1 MARVARVALVGGALC
16 LTAAVVVTGIVREES
31 ASEPPPSDVS
41 PPPDHHIAWMWSGA
55 VTDDGVSVRAGV
67 GDDVRRARLVVS
79 TSRRFTDPVRSGATR
94 PDGGVAALRVTGLEP
109 DTEYHYALALD
120 GQLVTERTGRFRTFP
135 AAGEPAS
142 FAFTLGA
149 CSRTGSD
156 SAVWNRMAQTR
167 SLFHLVTGD
176 WFYGNLER
184 NDRAQAEAFYTENL
198 TSLAQARFYSS
209 TPIAYVWDDHD
220 SGGNNADRTG
230 RSWPAIHATYRSFV
244 PHYPLHSGP
253 RGPVHQ
259 AFTVGDVRFV
269 LTDTRAA
276 RDPGEREQRSMLGED
291 QRRWLLR
298 ELARADDYGLVV
310 LMSGVPW
317 VDEAERGGDNWGG
330 YARER
335 RVVADAIAR
344 HDIDNLF
351 MVAGDAHMLAYDD
364 GTNTDYSRSGDASF
378 PLFHAAAVDRR
389 GSVKG
394 GPYSGPVLPGT
405 GQFGQV
411 RVRDDG
417 RVVRVTV
424 TGLDWKGRTL
434 LRRTF
439 SVRR

>member
-1 MARVARVALVGGALC
+1 MARRVLVTAALC
-16 LTAAVVVTGIVREES
+16 LTVAAVVTGIVLEQGPSRS
-31 ASEPPPSDVS
+31 DPPTSEVS
-41 PPPDHHIAWMWSGA
+41 PPADRHVRWMWSGA
-55 VTDDGVSVRAGV
+55 VTQDGVSVRAGV
-67 GDDVRRARLVVS
+67 ADDVRRARLVVS
-79 TSRRFTDPVRSGATR
+79 TSRRLTDPVRSRVTR
-94 PDGGVAALRVTGLEP
+94 PRRGVAALRVTGLEP

-120 GQLVTERTGRFRTFP
+120 GQLLTERMGRFRTFP
-135 AAGEPAS
+135 VEGDPAS
-142 FAFTLGA
+142 FSFTLGA

-156 SAVWNRMAQTR
+156 SAVWDRMRRTP

-176 WFYGNLER
+176 WFYGDLER
-184 NDRAQAEAFYTENL
+184 NDREKAEAFYTENL
-198 TSLAQARFYSS
+198 TSPAQAAFYAS
-209 TPIAYVWDDHD
+209 TPVAYVWDDHD
-220 SGGNNADRTG
+220 SGGNNADRTA
-230 RSWPAIHATYRSFV
+230 RSWPAIQATYRSRV

-253 RGPVHQ
+253 GGPVHQ

-276 RDPGEREQRSMLGED
+276 RDPADAENRSLLGEE

-298 ELARADDYGLVV
+298 ELSRADDYGLVV
-310 LMSGVPW
+310 LMTGVPW
-317 VDEAERGGDNWGG
+317 VDESDRGSDNWGG

-335 RVVADAIAR
+335 RLIADTIAR
-344 HDIDNLF
+344 HDIDNLL
-351 MVAGDAHMLAYDD
+351 MVGGDAHMLAYDD

-394 GPYSGPVLPGT
+394 GPYTGPVLPGT

-417 RVVRVTV
+417 QVVRVTV
-424 TGLDWKGRTL
+424 RGLDWEGRTL